1 MAVSATSSISSLSRG
16 TSDTGCLLT
25 HDVAE
30 TPIDVTAALIL
41 DHVLVV
47 QEIEATVRA
56 ETETMVT
63 GVGITATGVE
73 TMDTGDRKGG
83 KEILYE
89 FTYGDLWMLW
99 FVAFFFLFNKF
110 KKKLNSLQSII
121 ITQTDIIRVLFVHH
135 VFPLCVYLTCFL
147 YFTCYC
153 AVC

>member
-1 MAVSATSSISSLSRG
+1 VVVSATSSISSLSRG
-16 TSDTGCLLT
+16 TSGTGCLLT

-41 DHVLVV
+41 DHALVV

-56 ETETMVT
+56 EIETMVT
-63 GVGITATGVE
+63 GVGITATGAE

-110 KKKLNSLQSII
+110 KKNKIYYKALLLRKQI
-121 ITQTDIIRVLFVHH
+121 
-135 VFPLCVYLTCFL
+135 
-147 YFTCYC
+147 
-153 AVC
+153 

>member
-41 DHVLVV
+41 DHALVV

-89 FTYGDLWMLW
+89 FTYGDLCSGLW
-99 FVAFFFLFNKF
+99 RFSFYLINLKKTKF
-110 KKKLNSLQSII
+110 TTKHYYYAN
-121 ITQTDIIRVLFVHH
+121 R
-135 VFPLCVYLTCFL
+135 YN
-147 YFTCYC
+147 
-153 AVC
+153 